1 MCVAYRGVH
10 GYVEA
15 RGWHGSLLKSFLTV
29 YVDVDS
35 LIWAMSSLF
44 SYYDSITCSRDSLGG
59 SSESWD
65 YRWVAMHTDIYMDA
79 WDLNSGPQIFI
90 ASTLPT
96 EPWHQP
102 QLLFFFLWPNT
113 WQETAEGERFYFGSQ
128 CEPSWRGSPGC
139 RHWKQLHPQPGNR
152 EINVGTSLTSTFYLS
167 WDFSPW
173 DNASHSQ
180 GKPFLP
186 G

>member
-10 GYVEA
+10 GHVEA
-15 RGWHGSLLKSFLTV
+15 RGWHGSLLKSLLTV

-35 LIWAMSSLF
+35 LIWALSSLF
-44 SYYDSITCSRDSLGG
+44 SYYGSITCSRDSLGG

-65 YRWVAMHTDIYMDA
+65 YRWVAMHTGIYMDA

-102 QLLFFFLWPNT
+102 QLLFFFSVAKYLTRN
-113 WQETAEGERFYFGSQ
+113 
-128 CEPSWRGSPGC
+128 SWRRKALFWLTVWAIVAWKPWLQTLEEAAFTARKQRDKC
-139 RHWKQLHPQPGNR
+139 RYFTDFNFLLILRFQPMG
-152 EINVGTSLTSTFYLS
+152 
-167 WDFSPW
+167 
-173 DNASHSQ
+173 
-180 GKPFLP
+180 
-186 G
+186 